1 MMFHKL
7 LFSAKKCQNNV
18 YQQQLEGPVADTR
31 KGKRSRKQMTHFSLF
46 RKKSPDNEMI

>member
-18 YQQQLEGPVADTR
+18 RQQQLDGPVADAR
-31 KGKRSRKQMTHFSLF
+31 KGKRSRKQMTRFFLF
-46 RKKSPDNEMI
+46 RKKIT